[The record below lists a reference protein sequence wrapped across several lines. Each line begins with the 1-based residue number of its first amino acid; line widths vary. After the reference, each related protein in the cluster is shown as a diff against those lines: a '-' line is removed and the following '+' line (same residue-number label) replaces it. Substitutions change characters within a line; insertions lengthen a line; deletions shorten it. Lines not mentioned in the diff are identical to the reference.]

1 MTYSEMAALALENG
15 FDKAKVVDTA
25 DILFDFSFVKYCAE
39 NLCGNYGANYTCP
52 PDCGTPEIMREK
64 ILSHKK
70 ALVLQSRWDIADFS
84 DFTPIKAAKAHH
96 NDVSLKMAD
105 IFRKCGH
112 NGFVVGAS
120 NCTLCTPCR
129 ITLGEKCAHPDT
141 AYCCM
146 SAYCIHVKDL
156 AEKCGMDYDFVPG
169 KLSLF
174 GMYVFD

>member
-1 MTYSEMAALALENG
+1 MTCKDMVEFALENG
-15 FDKAKVVDTA
+15 FEKACVVDTA
-25 DILFDFSFVKYCAE
+25 DILFDLSFVKYCAE

-52 PDCGTPEIMREK
+52 PDCGTPEIMRQK
-64 ILSHKK
+64 ILAHKK
-70 ALVLQSRWDIADFS
+70 ALVLQSSWNIDDFS
-84 DFTPIKAAKAHH
+84 DFTPIKEAKAHH
-96 NDVSLKMAD
+96 NSVSLKMAD
-105 IFRKCGH
+105 AFRTNGH

-120 NCTLCTPCR
+120 NCTLCSPCK
-129 ITLGEKCAHPDT
+129 ITLGEKCIHPDI

-156 AEKCGMDYDFVPG
+156 AEKCGMDYDFVQG